1 MAIDQKKL
9 ANELMGITET
19 DILLKKIQSENHK
32 VVPIG
37 DEIIIPNLSGDLS
50 HGGVLAT
57 PTQELNPVNKE
68 YVDSLVR
75 GNVEL
80 FLTEDAS
87 DIGTYFDLTI
97 DETGNAEE
105 NTTQA
110 ITGNSTNLIAA
121 YASILDETEI
131 DAITAL
137 ESGIYTTHIHASA
150 NFPVGMKIYF
160 EFYKRTAGGTET
172 LLGTSH
178 DSDTLSATES
188 QEELHASI
196 TEDLSWTAGDRI
208 VVKIYG
214 RNDNAATKNITIFVE
229 GDTLS
234 RVAFPAFIP
243 PTFVGP
249 HTIAS
254 HSDTTATGAEL
265 ETLTD
270 NSMAD
275 SLHRHSELSASDGTP
290 DQALTV
296 DANGRVNISYD
307 LIVDSNLLFVDVA
320 PGFVGIGTATPGEML
335 DVVGNAEIN
344 GNIIV
349 TGTVDGINIATD
361 VAANTLKDTN
371 VTTNITVVEA
381 PTNVDIQSSDGTN
394 DTIAAADVTNA
405 GVMTTTM
412 YDEHVVN
419 TAHAIDN
426 TQAHTDYLLNSA
438 ADVGVGLSL
447 TGDNASAD
455 TTYVPN
461 ILYNTDATPP
471 TASTVPIGTVY
482 IQYTA

>member
-1 MAIDQKKL
+1 MWT
-9 ANELMGITET
+9 GIGKDTISWNGEMRSKT
-19 DILLKKIQSENHK
+19 
-32 VVPIG
+32 
-37 DEIIIPNLSGDLS
+37 
-50 HGGVLAT
+50 LAT
-57 PTQELNPVNKE
+57 TNGTIQDTPTKEKDIVNKE

-110 ITGNSTNLIAA
+110 ITGNSTTLIAA
-121 YASILDETEI
+121 YASILNETEI

-137 ESGIYTTHIHASA
+137 ESGIYTIHIHASA

-196 TEDLSWTAGDRI
+196 TEDLNWTAGDRI

-275 SLHRHSELSASDGTP
+275 ALHRHSELSASDGTP
-290 DQALTV
+290 DKIVYV
-296 DANGRVNISYD
+296 DADGV
-307 LIVDSNLLFVDVA
+307 LFADA
-320 PGFVGIGTATPGEML
+320 SPLGL
-335 DVVGNAEIN
+335 DVQFKLQTGSLDVL

-349 TGTVDGINIATD
+349 TGTVDGIDIATD